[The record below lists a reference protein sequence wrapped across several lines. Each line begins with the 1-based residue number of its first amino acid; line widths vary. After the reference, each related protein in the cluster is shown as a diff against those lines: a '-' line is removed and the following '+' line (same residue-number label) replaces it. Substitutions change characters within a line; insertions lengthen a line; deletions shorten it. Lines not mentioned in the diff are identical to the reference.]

1 MKKLLSVFLAIS
13 IFTLASCSGPIS
25 DDNQNVN
32 KVNAKKDVTTASKP
46 SIKVYGMAFDDQLN
60 FALDMFNRANRS
72 NNQVSIEATKFN
84 LIDSGVSKSYEEL
97 RKKLAADTLAGNGPD
112 IFLGKDILPS
122 INKAISS
129 GVFCDLNELISKDK
143 DFKLSDYY
151 KNILDSGVVDGKR
164 YIFPIEYPCYGF
176 TTTKEV
182 LSQNNISIDDSTW
195 TWKDFAALAK
205 SFADKNK
212 GKDKYLVAWEF
223 DFKVIMTNCGIS
235 FIDYD
240 NKKSEFDSP
249 EFIELLQAYKDMYPA
264 ILTEDMRKAKEIGDF
279 EIYDKGTA
287 LLRFDKVTP
296 VRTFYLNAAIK
307 GGMNSEL
314 QILSLPTYKAGS
326 GTFNRLEK
334 FAAINSKCKYKEQA
348 FEFIKLLLSK
358 ELRLKWSEYEL
369 STNKNIFKDQL
380 NSYLKSDV
388 RNMERV
394 NFGSYQYSQINITEE
409 LFDKTNEIVDRTQ
422 GMEIVDVSVL
432 EIIDSELPDLI
443 SGRKTAQQVAK
454 KINDKVTL
462 FLNE

>member
-1 MKKLLSVFLAIS
+1 
-13 IFTLASCSGPIS
+13 
-25 DDNQNVN
+25 
-32 KVNAKKDVTTASKP
+32 
-46 SIKVYGMAFDDQLN
+46 
-60 FALDMFNRANRS
+60 
-72 NNQVSIEATKFN
+72 
-84 LIDSGVSKSYEEL
+84 
-97 RKKLAADTLAGNGPD
+97 
-112 IFLGKDILPS
+112 
-122 INKAISS
+122 
-129 GVFCDLNELISKDK
+129 
-143 DFKLSDYY
+143 
-151 KNILDSGVVDGKR
+151 
-164 YIFPIEYPCYGF
+164 
-176 TTTKEV
+176 
-182 LSQNNISIDDSTW
+182 
-195 TWKDFAALAK
+195 
-205 SFADKNK
+205 
-212 GKDKYLVAWEF
+212 
-223 DFKVIMTNCGIS
+223 
-235 FIDYD
+235 
-240 NKKSEFDSP
+240 
-249 EFIELLQAYKDMYPA
+249 
-264 ILTEDMRKAKEIGDF
+264 
-279 EIYDKGTA
+279 
-287 LLRFDKVTP
+287 LRFDKVTP
-296 VRTFYLNAAIK
+296 VRTFYLNDAIK